1 MKSAL
6 REEGEKPI
14 TMNTQIQYEE
24 IFFDKV
30 NSGINLFTG
39 AGFSIL
45 PSPDGKYL
53 PAAKDLAIRICD
65 EFLLPPTLASDLELV
80 SMYARQKDSRRF
92 DKFLRDSYRVFDIN
106 SLYSAINLM
115 NIRTYITTNIDNLF
129 QTIVEKDAEK
139 YINPVVNGKAK
150 RIGKPIDYIPLHGD
164 ITDPDSY
171 LYFGSLEIARAVAD
185 NRRLFSVM
193 ENEVYRYPTLFWGYG
208 FHDSSVMSTLG
219 SVLTSNPTN
228 IWIQFTEDNR
238 EKAEAYKDLGFNII
252 IGDTEGLLKD
262 IQRRL
267 STAKNRISKDLHAPA
282 IWNSFEIP
290 TQNQLTV
297 NLNAVDYF
305 RDGKMAWN
313 VIFSK
318 YPYETVFVKEAYE
331 KHLKNKNLIIIGSS
345 QCGKT
350 TLLRQLSISIEK
362 PGYYISE
369 LTKRHAEKLV
379 KSLKTDITV
388 FMDDCSRDMEAFA
401 VLARHSK
408 IQLIGITDE
417 NSYESA
423 KHLLSNVKYETYYLP
438 DLNQDEANKAFEHI
452 SPSIRK
458 TSFVYSKNP
467 NEKYSYLEFGFDN
480 IQNIISKNKIEKF
493 LLSITDSQIREI
505 LFITAY
511 LNKNG
516 SYLSADILWRIIHAN
531 SYDDLAAAIK
541 KTNQALSSIDE
552 VIDND
557 LDDQD
562 YYILRSNAFSRY
574 LVASAIDKHRHEF
587 GKAIR
592 KLIEE
597 VPRGMITRYN
607 VYRRT
612 AYDANLFYI
621 VFRSEAENLYDIIYS
636 FDSSPYTL
644 QQKALYL
651 SRNHKYNEAFSL
663 IDKASQDMPYN
674 FSIQNTKAIITF
686 EANKHSREHE
696 ARSQLDKA
704 MSILATC
711 YKSDKR
717 KVYHAQKYAEYA
729 IFISEKYQD
738 GQYLETAKEWL
749 RKEEMGDSVSTRTK
763 KLIEKVETEIH
774 VCQNRCH

>member
-1 MKSAL
+1 MGG
-6 REEGEKPI
+6 EELI
-14 TMNTQIQYEE
+14 NSMNTQIQYEE

-30 NSGINLFTG
+30 KAGINLFTG
-39 AGFSIL
+39 AGFSVL
-45 PSPDGKYL
+45 PNPDGKHL
-53 PAAKDLAIRICD
+53 PVAKDLAKKICD
-65 EFLLPPTLASDLELV
+65 EFLLPSTLASDLELV
-80 SMYARQKDSRRF
+80 SMRARKKDARRF
-92 DKFLRDSYRVFDIN
+92 DQFLRESYRVYDIN
-106 SLYSAINLM
+106 SLYSAVNLM

-164 ITDPDSY
+164 ITDPESY

-185 NRRLFSVM
+185 NSRLFSVM

-219 SVLTSNPTN
+219 SILSNNASN
-228 IWIQFTEDNR
+228 IWIQFTEDNK
-238 EKAEAYKDLGFNII
+238 EKAEAYRELGFNII

-262 IQRRL
+262 IQSRL
-267 STAKNRISKDLHAPA
+267 SIAINKKNKDLSVPK
-282 IWNSFEIP
+282 IWESFEIP
-290 TQNQLTV
+290 TQNQLKI
-297 NLNAVDYF
+297 NLNATDYF

-318 YPYETVFVKEAYE
+318 YPYETIFVKEAYE

-350 TLLRQLSISIEK
+350 TLLRQLSITIEK

-369 LTKRHAEKLV
+369 LTKKHAEKLA
-379 KSLKTDITV
+379 KSLRTDITV
-388 FMDDCSRDMEAFA
+388 FMDDCSKDIEAFSA
-401 VLARHSK
+401 LARHPK
-408 IQLIGITDE
+408 IRLIGITDE
-417 NSYESA
+417 NNYESA
-423 KHLLSNVKYETYYLP
+423 KHLLSNIKYETYYLP
-438 DLNQDEANKAFEHI
+438 DLSRVEANNAFEHI
-452 SPSIRK
+452 SQSIRK
-458 TSFVYSKNP
+458 TKFVYSKAP

-480 IQNIISKNKIEKF
+480 IQNIISKDKIEKF
-493 LLSITDSQIREI
+493 LLSIDDKQIREI

-516 SYLSADILWRIIHAN
+516 SYLSTDVLWRIIHAD
-531 SYDDLAAAIK
+531 SYDDLVVAIK

-574 LVASAIDKHRHEF
+574 LVNAAIDNHKREF
-587 GKAIR
+587 GKAIK

-612 AYDANLFYI
+612 AYDANLFYS
-621 VFRSEAENLYDIIYS
+621 VFGSKAETLYDMIYS

-651 SRNHKYNEAFSL
+651 SRCHKYNEAFTL

-686 EANKHSREHE
+686 EANKHSREPE
-696 ARSQLDKA
+696 ARAQLEKA

-729 IFISEKYQD
+729 VFISERHRD

-749 RKEEMGDSVSTRTK
+749 QKEEMGDAVSSRTR
-763 KLIEKVETEIH
+763 KLIEKVATEINA
-774 VCQNRCH
+774 CKF